1 VLALTDK
8 PTTIV
13 YIEDEPEMIELV
25 RLILGRH
32 NYEVIGALGGNKG
45 LETVANVLPDL
56 VLLDLAMPEIG
67 GWEVL
72 QKIKSSETIRDIP
85 VIVITAKSQG
95 IDQVFAQEVAPVD
108 DYITK
113 PFGPGDLLD
122 SIQRILERNMAIN

>member
-1 VLALTDK
+1 MTDK
-8 PTTIV
+8 RATIV

-25 RLILGRH
+25 RLILSRH
-32 NYEVIGALGGNKG
+32 NYEVIGALGGKEG

-72 QKIKSSETIRDIP
+72 QKIKTSESIRDIP
-85 VIVITAKSQG
+85 VIVITAKSRG

-113 PFGPGDLLD
+113 PFGTGDLLE
-122 SIQRILERNMAIN
+122 SIQRVLERNTTAS

>member
-1 VLALTDK
+1 MTDK
-8 PTTIV
+8 RATIV

-25 RLILGRH
+25 RLILSRH
-32 NYEVIGALGGNKG
+32 NYEVIGALGGKKG
-45 LETVANVLPDL
+45 LETVANALPDL

-72 QKIKSSETIRDIP
+72 QKIKTSESIRDIP
-85 VIVITAKSQG
+85 VIVITAKSRG

-113 PFGPGDLLD
+113 PFGTGDLLK
-122 SIQRILERNMAIN
+122 SIQRVLDRNSTRANQ